1 MEEGWITLAR
11 WPNLKHMNFEMA
23 FCWYQF
29 TFIVYYISIVGSRG
43 ANLLVEISDL
53 EAGTTVTQE

>member
-1 MEEGWITLAR
+1 
-11 WPNLKHMNFEMA
+11 MNFEMA